1 MYCARHPKVETN
13 LRCGKCGDLIC
24 PKCAVQTPVGMR
36 CPKCAGMTRLPV
48 FQVSKMGYLKAVG
61 VGLGAAGVLGV
72 VWGLVV
78 PYMAGFGYL
87 LVLAAGYLI
96 SELMS
101 RAVNRKRSI
110 GLQVVSG
117 LSTAICFGMAVAF
130 GLWIGL
136 YSLIAL
142 AAGIFLAVSR
152 FR

>member
-1 MYCARHPKVETN
+1 METS
-13 LRCGKCGDLIC
+13 LRCGKCGDPIC

-36 CPKCAGMTRLPV
+36 CPKCANLTRLPV
-48 FQVSKMGYLKAVG
+48 FQVSIRGYLKAVG

-72 VWGLVV
+72 AWGLVV

-87 LVLAAGYLI
+87 LVLVAGYLI
-96 SELMS
+96 GESIS
-101 RAVNRKRSI
+101 RAANRKRSI
-110 GLQVVSG
+110 GLQVISG
-117 LSTAICFGMAVAF
+117 GNTAICFGVAVAF
-130 GLWIGL
+130 GLWVGL